1 MPKIQTKTL
10 AEQREWRRNQLI
22 DAAASIALES
32 GAKSLTVSAVSK
44 RAGVSRTAVYEYFA
58 TTADLVA
65 ELVNQELTTYA
76 DLLATACSQEVSAID
91 KIDAWLKAGLNYV
104 ADGRHLLIKS
114 LNATSYPEARRT
126 EIALAHR
133 QLLSPLQDALLILG
147 ISDQT
152 ILDYIKAISDTAA
165 TRIEQGYPAEMEIE
179 NASNFLIA
187 GIRARATKPN
197 A

>member
-1 MPKIQTKTL
+1 MPKIHTKTL
-10 AEQREWRRNQLI
+10 AEQRDWRRNQLI

-44 RAGVSRTAVYEYFA
+44 RAGVSRTAIYEYFA

-65 ELVNQELTTYA
+65 ELVTHELSTYA
-76 DLLATACSQEVSAID
+76 DFLAAACSEETSAID

-104 ADGRHLLIKS
+104 ADGRHLLIKA
-114 LNATSYPEARRT
+114 LNATSYPESRSA

-133 QLLSPLQDALLILG
+133 QLLLPLKDALLILG
-147 ISDQT
+147 ISDQAT
-152 ILDYIKAISDTAA
+152 LDYIKAISDVAA
-165 TRIEQGYPAEMEIE
+165 VRIEQGYPAETEIE
-179 NASNFLIA
+179 NACNFLMA
-187 GIRARATKPN
+187 GIQARVTKPI

>member
-1 MPKIQTKTL
+1 MPKIHTKTL

-65 ELVNQELTTYA
+65 ELVNQELISYA
-76 DLLATACSQEVSAID
+76 DFLAAACSQEVSAIN
-91 KIDAWLKAGLNYV
+91 KIDAWLKAGLSYV
-104 ADGRHLLIKS
+104 VDGRHLLIKA
-114 LNATSYPEARRT
+114 LNATSYPEARRA

-133 QLLSPLQDALLILG
+133 QLLSPLQDALLSLG
-147 ISDQT
+147 ISDQAVF
-152 ILDYIKAISDTAA
+152 DYIKAISDAA
-165 TRIEQGYPAEMEIE
+165 AIRIEQGYPAEIEIE

-187 GIRARATKPN
+187 GIRAASGN
-197 A
+197 